1 MNSIIVQNLTEEEI
15 MSSWVVKMIHN
26 SNEELILE
34 NDSLKK
40 SLEQQQDWFEK
51 LRDKHNKLDTNN
63 KLLKQEKKFLED
75 KIKNFL
81 WLDISILI
89 LSICVGFFTNLV
101 TSDLNNKLYWF
112 VLVIFILIYIWIFIF
127 KSKK

>member
-1 MNSIIVQNLTEEEI
+1 

-40 SLEQQQDWFEK
+40 SLEKQQDWFEK
-51 LRDKHNKLDTNN
+51 LRDKHNKLDTSN
-63 KLLKQEKKFLED
+63 KLLKQEKKFLEN
-75 KIKNFL
+75 KIENFL
-81 WLDISILI
+81 WLNISMLI
-89 LSICVGFFTNLV
+89 LSICVWFFTNLV
-101 TSDLNNKLYWF
+101 TNDLNNKLYWF
-112 VLVIFILIYIWIFIF
+112 VLTMFILIYIWIFIF